1 LAAALKS
8 WASAL
13 LMLYVLRPAVLTGFV
28 WLAAA
33 SIVDVHLGIRPTS
46 IVFLMM
52 ALFINS
58 RFGYNAA
65 ESFAELLELVVH
77 QVRFNLL
84 RRLYGVVHRFFQN
97 LSDLVLLVIHWV
109 DEQLRF
115 QATDSSWTKG
125 ARATLGLVWMPLA
138 LLLRFFFTVV
148 VEPNINPIKLAIA
161 FIAFKAMLP
170 FTTLITHAIRASL
183 EPTLGVIAAGAVAWN
198 TVFFAIPGAI
208 AFLVWEIKENW
219 NLFRSNRAPRLE
231 TASVGA
237 HGESILQLLH
247 PGFHSGIV
255 PSLCAKLRSA
265 ELAAYETGVWRAA
278 RTYRHH
284 LEEIADDVQRFVDR
298 EFLGLLRES
307 PAWKGRTIVVKEV
320 RLACNCLRID
330 FADAAHPESIV
341 CFSLE
346 DRAGWLLADL
356 LDAGW
361 LDRIPADARA
371 VFDRAA
377 VGFF

>member
-1 LAAALKS
+1 
-8 WASAL
+8 
-13 LMLYVLRPAVLTGFV
+13 
-28 WLAAA
+28 
-33 SIVDVHLGIRPTS
+33 
-46 IVFLMM
+46 
-52 ALFINS
+52 
-58 RFGYNAA
+58 
-65 ESFAELLELVVH
+65 
-77 QVRFNLL
+77 
-84 RRLYGVVHRFFQN
+84 
-97 LSDLVLLVIHWV
+97 
-109 DEQLRF
+109 
-115 QATDSSWTKG
+115 
-125 ARATLGLVWMPLA
+125 
-138 LLLRFFFTVV
+138 
-148 VEPNINPIKLAIA
+148 IA

-208 AFLVWEIKENW
+208 AFLVWEIKEYW

-278 RTYRHH
+278 RTHRHH

-377 VGFF
+377 VGFFVLAGVDFVRTDLEAALPASTVRYEIRSATLAAWTKDDEPPLIYPLRTDVERSAAIDADGDPRPDAPFLDAQRMFLEHRKPRWEQWSQGWSEACDRTEQTGGDAPAGATAAEGVEAGAVVRTMAAAAGEPARPMI